1 MCRHPC
7 YRLLRCRAVIAKNMS
22 KKSNSSF
29 LNGRG
34 HLFETTIKVTT
45 DLSCQVTLP
54 DVLKFVQWLLG
65 QCFAKIYVSFLRTQS
80 QFQPPR
86 YLKSCSLVPATTA
99 CFIFVPSI
107 VSNSFLS
114 TFKYTALVFFAF
126 SDSPTLPHS
135 ISTLRKSCLACLI
148 SSEEQCH
155 QQNQGQ
161 LTDCWNPTIPFP
173 PKSKTKLLL
182 FSLCGLSHC
191 IIENNRAQWQKDMV
205 PKCHPAWLQKIYAVR
220 GYNLFFDV
228 AQH

>member
-1 MCRHPC
+1 
-7 YRLLRCRAVIAKNMS
+7 MS
-22 KKSNSSF
+22 LSLEHKVKS
-29 LNGRG
+29 
-34 HLFETTIKVTT
+34 
-45 DLSCQVTLP
+45 
-54 DVLKFVQWLLG
+54 
-65 QCFAKIYVSFLRTQS
+65 
-80 QFQPPR
+80 
-86 YLKSCSLVPATTA
+86 SL
-99 CFIFVPSI
+99 IFVPSI
-107 VSNSFLS
+107 DSISFLS
-114 TFKYTALVFFAF
+114 TFKYSALVFFAF
-126 SDSPTLPHS
+126 SDGPTLPHS
-135 ISTLRKSCLACLI
+135 TSTLHKSCLACLI

-161 LTDCWNPTIPFP
+161 LTDCLNPTIPFP

>member
-7 YRLLRCRAVIAKNMS
+7 YRLLRWRAVIAKNMS

-148 SSEEQCH
+148 SSEQQCH

-161 LTDCWNPTIPFP
+161 LTDGWNPTTPSP

-182 FSLCGLSHC
+182 FSLYGLPHC
-191 IIENNRAQWQKDMV
+191 VIENNRAQWQKDMV
-205 PKCHPAWLQKIYAVR
+205 PNCHPAWLKKIFPVR
-220 GYNLFFDV
+220 RYNLFFDV
-228 AQH
+228 A